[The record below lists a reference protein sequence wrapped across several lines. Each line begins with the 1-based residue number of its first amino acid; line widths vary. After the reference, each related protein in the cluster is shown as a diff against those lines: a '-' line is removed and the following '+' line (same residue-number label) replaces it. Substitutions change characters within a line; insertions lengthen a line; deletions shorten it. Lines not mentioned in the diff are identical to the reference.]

1 MISERAKH
9 SLDLWVK
16 DGLQAALS
24 RPDDTVHSL
33 DTVLALNDLRATH
46 VVMLSVASYRFRLML
61 LIYFSHDE
69 ATRSHF
75 ARSKQIAASELTA
88 QALEDAICEAS
99 NMCCGAFN
107 RALGQVFPHLGMSTP
122 NIVDRRCANHLHLM
136 GFGHLQHF
144 RLQLGSGMQ
153 FHASLCVSEYD
164 TLDFEAQHLA
174 PAPATGELEFF

>member
-1 MISERAKH
+1 MISVRAKH
-9 SLDLWVK
+9 SLDRWLK
-16 DGLQAALS
+16 DSLQAALTH
-24 RPDDTVHSL
+24 PDDTVVSL
-33 DTVLALNDLRATH
+33 DTVPTLSDLRATH

-61 LIYFSHDE
+61 LIYFSHDDT
-69 ATRSHF
+69 TRAHF
-75 ARSKQIAASELTA
+75 ARGKNVAPSDLTA
-88 QALEDAICEAS
+88 QALEDSLCEAS

-144 RLQLGSGMQ
+144 RLQLTSGMQ

-164 TLDFEAQHLA
+164 TLDFEALA
-174 PAPATGELEFF
+174 LSPAPATGELEFF

>member
-9 SLDLWVK
+9 SLDQWVR
-16 DGLQAALS
+16 DSLQAALS
-24 RPDDTVHSL
+24 NSDDTVSSL
-33 DTVLALNDLRATH
+33 DTVATLDDLRATH

-69 ATRSHF
+69 ATRAHF
-75 ARSKQIAASELTA
+75 ARSKKIAPTELTA

-144 RLQLGSGMQ
+144 RLQLSSGVP

-174 PAPATGELEFF
+174 PAQATGELEFF